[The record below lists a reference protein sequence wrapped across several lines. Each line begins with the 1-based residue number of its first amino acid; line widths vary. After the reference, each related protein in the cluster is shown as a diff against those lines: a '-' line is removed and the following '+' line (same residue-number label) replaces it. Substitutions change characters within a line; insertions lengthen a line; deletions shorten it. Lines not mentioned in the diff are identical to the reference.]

1 MHRQANGVPACFL
14 IKYFYCNQPLEGLL
28 QSRNEQVSDCL
39 HTTSGSFLSFAFV
52 LGDRNGGLL
61 MKTNNSEY
69 ELIGEEDGKLIVK
82 VKHMGNQVTTITK
95 VEGNIIFDFDHQQY
109 NSDHRN
115 ERHQDKFFAVSLED
129 PDINAIDT
137 LADRYSMEITS
148 VYGKNHL
155 LDVLIRNEDKQLRQQ
170 LVKQLP
176 DALDTLTSKQRYAVL
191 SYYCMG
197 LRKKQI
203 ANNMGIS
210 NVMAGRHV
218 KAGLTKLRQFYGI
231 KK

>member
-1 MHRQANGVPACFL
+1 
-14 IKYFYCNQPLEGLL
+14 
-28 QSRNEQVSDCL
+28 
-39 HTTSGSFLSFAFV
+39 
-52 LGDRNGGLL
+52 

-69 ELIGEEDGKLIVK
+69 ELISEENGKLIVR
-82 VKHMGNQVTTITK
+82 VKHMGNQITTITK

-109 NSDHRN
+109 NSDHQN
-115 ERHQDKFFAVSLED
+115 ERHQDKFFATSLED
-129 PDINAIDT
+129 PDINVIDT
-137 LADRYSMEITS
+137 LADRGSMEITS
-148 VYGKNHL
+148 VYGKDHL
-155 LDVLIRNEDKQLRQQ
+155 LDALIEKEDRQMLQQ

-176 DALDTLTSKQRYAVL
+176 DALDTLTPKQRHAVL

-203 ANNMGIS
+203 ASNMGIS

-218 KAGLTKLRQFYGI
+218 KAGLTKLRQFYRI